1 MELTYSIIIAARDEA
16 DTLPALA
23 HALGQQRVRPLRWV
37 IGESGSSD
45 ATVNV
50 AETIVAEYDWA
61 RLVVLPATA
70 PRERGAHV
78 VRALHAG
85 LDSLDVEP
93 DVVVNVDAERPYAEA
108 GLDVDRPVHYGSWSG
123 AYRDA
128 RQGQDTIVSAR
139 H

>member
-1 MELTYSIIIAARDEA
+1 MLTYSIITPARDEA

-23 HALGQQRVRPLRWV
+23 RAGQQRVRPLRWV
-37 IGESGSSD
+37 IVEGGSSD

-70 PRERGAHV
+70 PRERG
-78 VRALHAG
+78 LP
-85 LDSLDVEP
+85 SS
-93 DVVVNVDAERPYAEA
+93 ER
-108 GLDVDRPVHYGSWSG
+108 ST
-123 AYRDA
+123 
-128 RQGQDTIVSAR
+128 QVST